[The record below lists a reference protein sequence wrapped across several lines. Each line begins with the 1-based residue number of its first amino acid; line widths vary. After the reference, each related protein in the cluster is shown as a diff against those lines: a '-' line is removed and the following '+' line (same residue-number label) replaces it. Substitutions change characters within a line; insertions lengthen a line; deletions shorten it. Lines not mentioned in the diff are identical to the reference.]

1 MLLVSLNALGDEAL
15 LITLGDEALLLVSLN
30 ALGEEVSL
38 KAFGDERGLA
48 ILLEPKSFNQ
58 IKRHRWNLDGVRLY
72 RGCISTI
79 RKER

>member
-1 MLLVSLNALGDEAL
+1 MALGDEAL
-15 LITLGDEALLLVSLN
+15 LMALGDEALLM
-30 ALGEEVSL
+30 ALGDEALLMALGDEDSL

-58 IKRHRWNLDGVRLY
+58 IKRHIWNLDGVRLY